1 MVGTIP
7 KVQVCYSLTF
17 YEYLLGKEKT
27 FSKFV
32 TTSNEVMKKRQKE
45 RAMHELEFREFK
57 FKFKQKKSH
66 KGKEAFTRKSYDNK
80 EFNDYSSFVNIVTLR
95 VSEGLYLVVIFHFG
109 LKMKTIN
116 IFDIGRR
123 RIVPKMEKGTNSIH
137 FSSQKKIN

>member
-17 YEYLLGKEKT
+17 YKYLLRKEKT

-57 FKFKQKKSH
+57 FKFKQKK
-66 KGKEAFTRKSYDNK
+66 
-80 EFNDYSSFVNIVTLR
+80 
-95 VSEGLYLVVIFHFG
+95 
-109 LKMKTIN
+109 
-116 IFDIGRR
+116 
-123 RIVPKMEKGTNSIH
+123 
-137 FSSQKKIN
+137 

>member
-57 FKFKQKKSH
+57 FKFKQKK
-66 KGKEAFTRKSYDNK
+66 EAITRKSYDNK

-95 VSEGLYLVVIFHFG
+95 V
-109 LKMKTIN
+109 
-116 IFDIGRR
+116 
-123 RIVPKMEKGTNSIH
+123 
-137 FSSQKKIN
+137 

>member
-66 KGKEAFTRKSYDNK
+66 KGKEAITRK
-80 EFNDYSSFVNIVTLR
+80 IL
-95 VSEGLYLVVIFHFG
+95 
-109 LKMKTIN
+109 
-116 IFDIGRR
+116 
-123 RIVPKMEKGTNSIH
+123 
-137 FSSQKKIN
+137 